1 MNKNNIEVQ
10 SKTFFLSFHS
20 LSEFY
25 SLVKD
30 IEETLTDVLDYEEDM
45 AAMYLTHAVLTG

>member
-1 MNKNNIEVQ
+1 MNKNIEQQ
-10 SKTFFLSFHS
+10 SKTFFLFVSFS